1 MPSDQEYVHILEHL
15 YEKSLIL
22 HDPSLWH
29 PVLDFYLVDALAH
42 IDYSVGLMAYSYQ
55 SPRVIMS
62 GQYLRWRIDEEKQG
76 DRSKFPAFIGWVKEK
91 YPERFALLPGLWRR
105 IYDPDDEACYISF
118 RIVLDRNT
126 RDPIRPH
133 VFYLMIEEFFK
144 PEFLKSL
151 YTDASLGILFEE
163 FKQPS

>member
-29 PVLDFYLVDALAH
+29 PVLDFYFVDALAH

-62 GQYLRWRIDEEKQG
+62 GQYLRWRIEEEKKG
-76 DRSKFPAFIGWVKEK
+76 DRSKFPAFISWVKEK
-91 YPERFALLPGLWRR
+91 HPGRFELLPGLWRR

-118 RIVLDRNT
+118 RIVFDRNT

-144 PEFLKSL
+144 PEFLRSI

-163 FKQPS
+163 FKQSS

>member
-29 PVLDFYLVDALAH
+29 PVLDFYFVDALAH

-62 GQYLRWRIDEEKQG
+62 GQYLRWRIDEEKKG
-76 DRSKFPAFIGWVKEK
+76 DRSKFPAFISWVKEK
-91 YPERFALLPGLWRR
+91 HPDRFELLPGLWRR

-118 RIVLDRNT
+118 RIVFDRNT

-144 PEFLKSL
+144 PEFLRSI

-163 FKQPS
+163 FKQSS

>member
-29 PVLDFYLVDALAH
+29 PVLDFYFVDALAH

-91 YPERFALLPGLWRR
+91 YSERFELLPGLWRR

>member
-29 PVLDFYLVDALAH
+29 PVLDFYFVDALAH

>member
-29 PVLDFYLVDALAH
+29 PVLDFYFVDALAH

-76 DRSKFPAFIGWVKEK
+76 DRSKFPAFIRWVKEK
-91 YPERFALLPGLWRR
+91 YPERFELLPGLWRR

-151 YTDASLGILFEE
+151 YSDASLGILFEE
-163 FKQPS
+163 FKKPS

>member
-1 MPSDQEYVHILEHL
+1 MPSDKEYVHILEHL
-15 YEKSLIL
+15 YEKSVIL

-29 PVLDFYLVDALAH
+29 PVLDFYFVDALAH

-62 GQYLRWRIDEEKQG
+62 GQYLRWRIDEEKKG
-76 DRSKFPAFIGWVKEK
+76 DRSKFPAFISWVKEK
-91 YPERFALLPGLWRR
+91 HPDRFELLPGLWRR

-118 RIVLDRNT
+118 RIVFDRNT

-163 FKQPS
+163 FKQSS